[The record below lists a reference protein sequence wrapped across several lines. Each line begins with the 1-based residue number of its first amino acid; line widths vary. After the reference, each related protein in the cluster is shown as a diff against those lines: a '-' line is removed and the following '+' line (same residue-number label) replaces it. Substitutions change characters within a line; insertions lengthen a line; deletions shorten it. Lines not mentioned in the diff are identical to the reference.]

1 MFRKIRQYKNLIL
14 TMAETLKVLC
24 KCVAAYEQTHGSMQ
38 SRHSLDKCR
47 QALSECSEFLIEE

>member
-1 MFRKIRQYKNLIL
+1 MFKRIRQYKNLIL

-38 SRHSLDKCR
+38 ARHSLDKCR
-47 QALSECSEFLIEE
+47 QALSEYSEFLIEK